1 MRREAYVPTSQSAPA
16 ARPWISA
23 ADALQFRAQSAFSP
37 PRQGSSASNGLRVVC
52 CTRMPWADEPL
63 RTKEAIN
70 RLFQEG
76 VVYHGR
82 HVLLMARRVPEGPR
96 RVLFVASRRV
106 GNAVRRNRAKRV
118 MRAAYQRMALAL
130 ATDKSHIGWIAR
142 ASSAEQRMQVIETD
156 MRELLGRAR
165 LIASREGAPGA
176 GPQSQDDRT

>member
-1 MRREAYVPTSQSAPA
+1 
-16 ARPWISA
+16 
-23 ADALQFRAQSAFSP
+23 
-37 PRQGSSASNGLRVVC
+37 
-52 CTRMPWADEPL
+52 MPWGDEPL

-118 MRAAYQRMALAL
+118 MRAAYQNLVPGL
-130 ATDKSHIGWIAR
+130 ATQESHLGWIAR
-142 ASSAEQRMQVIETD
+142 ASSAEQSMQVIETD
-156 MRELLGRAR
+156 MRELLRRAR
-165 LIASREGAPGA
+165 LIASSAGAPGRS
-176 GPQSQDDRT
+176 PQSQDDRT